1 MAEAMAARRA
11 LIDQA
16 YQLINEFKSRQEEE
30 KVVKDLKLLSLRTKK
45 FDEEEEEEEKKKKW
59 EKEKEE
65 VENFFFRYLLKL

>member
-45 FDEEEEEEEKKKKW
+45 FDEEEEEKKKKW

-65 VENFFFRYLLKL
+65 VEFFFFRYLLKL